1 MSSKYRTLPQVKF
14 KEFRDLERRRV
25 ETSDMVWAVLV
36 GSKLAV
42 KTLDEAP
49 NRLILLADEYPELP
63 HVQRMNQRLDRAGQ
77 LLSDAENQICAMAF
91 SLAFGLMKTSHDLAS
106 RYFST
111 MDLQRVKT
119 PMPNHTGYTRHLLI
133 GQVTQLMLMP

>member
-49 NRLILLADEYPELP
+49 NRLIL
-63 HVQRMNQRLDRAGQ
+63 
-77 LLSDAENQICAMAF
+77 
-91 SLAFGLMKTSHDLAS
+91 
-106 RYFST
+106 
-111 MDLQRVKT
+111 
-119 PMPNHTGYTRHLLI
+119 
-133 GQVTQLMLMP
+133 